1 MPYKLRKARGQ
12 NLYWVISE
20 ETGKKH
26 SLEPLPLDVA
36 EKQLKALYYAM
47 GLEVKRKDLLKS
59 KALRRKNPNM
69 SRFQPGTDEAKEWMI
84 RAREGRKK
92 KEQN

>member
-26 SLEPLPLDVA
+26 SLEPLSLDVA
-36 EKQLKALYYAM
+36 EKQLKALYYEM

-69 SRFQPGTDEAKEWMI
+69 SRFQPGTDEAKEWMT

-92 KEQN
+92 KEE

>member
-69 SRFQPGTDEAKEWMI
+69 SRFQPGTDEAKEWMQ

-92 KEQN
+92 KEE